1 MYISKNNG
9 GLISRCRQSK
19 KPGGEGDVEAGEEW
33 HPGKW
38 LTMKLVVIG
47 AEKALAGR
55 FADWSLGIKESQLYR
70 SHSSNTGTR

>member
-1 MYISKNNG
+1 M
-9 GLISRCRQSK
+9 
-19 KPGGEGDVEAGEEW
+19 EAGEEW

-55 FADWSLGIKESQLYR
+55 FARCGYKRISVVTDLTHQTVEQGV
-70 SHSSNTGTR
+70 